1 VKAEQGLICPP
12 VRPRGPERPMRITN
26 LSLVTYARTD
36 VVGSLSPADSS
47 REATGRS
54 RVRRVRGSPTGPSAG
69 RADPMTPSRTSR
81 RRPEVLL
88 VEDSVETR
96 RALRELLE
104 AQGILIVGE
113 AADGATGIELA
124 KVLKPDV
131 VLMDVKMPRMGGI
144 EATEIITSSLSDTR
158 VIVLTTFDDASVRR
172 QADEAGA
179 TAYLVKGG
187 SPDAIADAIF
197 RALGP

>member
-1 VKAEQGLICPP
+1 
-12 VRPRGPERPMRITN
+12 
-26 LSLVTYARTD
+26 
-36 VVGSLSPADSS
+36 
-47 REATGRS
+47 
-54 RVRRVRGSPTGPSAG
+54 
-69 RADPMTPSRTSR
+69 MTPSRTSR
-81 RRPEVLL
+81 HRPEVLL

-158 VIVLTTFDDASVRR
+158 VIVLTTFDDESVRR